1 MGPLTAILL
10 GGLALE
16 TPSAKEITCAF
27 PPMVGTEGQTI
38 HVLILPQPATPNRVS
53 IVLNDKLV
61 VWGVVLLSKAMA
73 SVSRAMVL
81 VGIVTLAH
89 ACLRLPEAEE
99 RRKLKEANRRL
110 RQIKR

>member
-1 MGPLTAILL
+1 MPLPFKRCERPESVVGIVVVLAIVEWFSQFTARTNLDKQSTLYQIL
-10 GGLALE
+10 
-16 TPSAKEITCAF
+16 S
-27 PPMVGTEGQTI
+27 
-38 HVLILPQPATPNRVS
+38 ILVT
-53 IVLNDKLV
+53 LV

-73 SVSRAMVL
+73 SVSRAMML